1 MFADDLVIWT
11 TDKYPIIAKAKLKRN
26 LLTLQT
32 YCRLWKL
39 KINNN
44 KTVYSIFTLSHK
56 MARKTLELKIDGE
69 KLEEEDNLVYL
80 GVKLHCRMTLTEHLE
95 NTKRKAVKRLNII
108 KRLATTNWGAKKQIL
123 RHLYIGYVRAVM
135 DYNLPLYCKQRC
147 RSVHRQST
155 KPGSK
160 THLWCYTYNTNSS
173 L

>member
-39 KINNN
+39 KINNK

-69 KLEEEDNLVYL
+69 KLEKEDNPVHL
-80 GVKLHCRMTLTEHLE
+80 GVKLDCRMTLT
-95 NTKRKAVKRLNII
+95 
-108 KRLATTNWGAKKQIL
+108 
-123 RHLYIGYVRAVM
+123 
-135 DYNLPLYCKQRC
+135 
-147 RSVHRQST
+147 
-155 KPGSK
+155 
-160 THLWCYTYNTNSS
+160 
-173 L
+173 